1 MSRPS
6 SSKTAIWIII
16 AVIAIVLA
24 VFSAYRSFVA
34 PKQGKA
40 IGHLDI
46 APGGKAGLMKG
57 GPSAEGMEQPTPAGR

>member
-6 SSKTAIWIII
+6 SSKAVIWIII
-16 AVIAIVLA
+16 AAIAIVLA
-24 VFSAYRSFVA
+24 VFSAYKSFVA

>member
-1 MSRPS
+1 MSQPS

-24 VFSAYRSFVA
+24 VFSAYRSFA

-40 IGHLDI
+40 KGHLDI